1 MSSSSQQQQQQLRQR
16 RKPVAAAADADGTVS
31 HNNNNNIVEN
41 DDGCEN
47 KTHNESFTLLPPIDS
62 NDNKTNNCNGSDD
75 EKYNRKL
82 EVTKIPTAQTTK
94 EERNGNDHHD
104 HNNTTNTSGTTT
116 TTTTTTRTHTQQRLA
131 MSGEEV
137 KKDENRL
144 KKIWIRFL
152 SGCALI
158 SFFMICIY
166 MGHIY
171 VCGLVALSEFLLF
184 RELVKV
190 RYNAYF
196 HTRIENTIP
205 LFRTTQWMWF
215 TVAIFYTYGDF
226 ISEVIQSNTKLHDYV
241 VYSQYFHYVAFTLYS
256 GTFVVTIATM
266 QVGHIKFQL
275 NQLCWTLCVLC
286 LTVGQMKYI
295 MHNIFN
301 GLFWFAFP
309 LLLVVCND
317 VMAYFCGI
325 SCGRKFIQREFMSV
339 SPNKTW
345 EGFIGGGIFTMNFA
359 WYFSR
364 VMAQYTWMTC
374 PVNDFVLFPS
384 KLDCDHYDMNDNVNG
399 LHHIFVEAQ
408 SIFPPQI
415 FELLP
420 SSLVKMIPGILEIC
434 SSTNTAGATDLTN
447 NNTALIVFTRC
458 ISGEEAHTFHHFEL
472 IWKNVYPIQIH
483 ALWLGFFAS
492 VVAPFGGFLASA
504 IKRAYGIKD
513 FDSIIPGHGGVTDR
527 LDCQFLMAL
536 CTWVHYNSFCRLTT
550 ISVSKLVY
558 HYNMMSTIEKK
569 QFLEAIVPTSLNT
582 GSDDGGSGSGSNEL
596 LLKQFQ
602 EYALS

>member
-1 MSSSSQQQQQQLRQR
+1 MSSSFSQQQQLRQR
-16 RKPVAAAADADGTVS
+16 RKPTPANADADAEVDAYANVDAVNADGIVAL
-31 HNNNNNIVEN
+31 NNNVFDNS
-41 DDGCEN
+41 DN
-47 KTHNESFTLLPPIDS
+47 KNKKPTVLNHHNESFTLLPPIDNNTGD
-62 NDNKTNNCNGSDD
+62 NDNDGNDD
-75 EKYNRKL
+75 KERQNV

-94 EERNGNDHHD
+94 EERNGNDHGHS
-104 HNNTTNTSGTTT
+104 NEQNTERTTDTTT
-116 TTTTTTRTHTQQRLA
+116 TATTTQSQRLA

-137 KKDENRL
+137 KKDEHRFM
-144 KKIWIRFL
+144 KIWIRFL
-152 SGCALI
+152 SGCSLI
-158 SFFMICIY
+158 SVFMLCIY
-166 MGHIY
+166 TGHIY
-171 VCGLVALSEFLLF
+171 VCGLVALSEFLVF

-226 ISEVIQSNTKLHDYV
+226 ISEVIQSNTKLHSYV
-241 VYSQYFHYVAFTLYS
+241 VYSQYLNMMAFTLYS
-256 GTFVVTIATM
+256 GTFVVTIATL

-345 EGFIGGGIFTMNFA
+345 EGFIGGGIFTMIFA

-364 VMAQYTWMTC
+364 VLAQYTWMTC
-374 PVNDFVLFPS
+374 PVNDFDLFPS
-384 KLDCDHYDMNDNVNG
+384 KLECDKHDMNDSVNG

-408 SIFPPQI
+408 SIFPHQI

-420 SSLVKMIPGILEIC
+420 NSIVKMIPGIVEIC
-434 SSTNTAGATDLTN
+434 SSTTPSSE
-447 NNTALIVFTRC
+447 LIRC
-458 ISGEEAHTFHHFEL
+458 ISGEESHTFHHFEL
-472 IWKNVYPIQIH
+472 IWNNVYPIQIH

-558 HYNMMSTIEKK
+558 HYNMMSTIEKR
-569 QFLEAIVPTSLNT
+569 QFLAAIVPSSTLTSNNGD
-582 GSDDGGSGSGSNEL
+582 GSKEL
-596 LLKQFQ
+596 LLQQFQ
-602 EYALS
+602 DYALS